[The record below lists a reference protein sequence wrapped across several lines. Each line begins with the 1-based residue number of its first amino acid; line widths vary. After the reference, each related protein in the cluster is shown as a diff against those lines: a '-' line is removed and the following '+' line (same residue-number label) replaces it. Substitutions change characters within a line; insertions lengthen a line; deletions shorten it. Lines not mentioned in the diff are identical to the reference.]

1 VCSPSGLF
9 FLLSS
14 PGLLA
19 RFLLLPV
26 NLPTRK
32 VLIFCH
38 ACCCSSAGAVQS
50 RWPRFSVLI
59 SRRLW
64 DLNLAHSVLFWRSIF
79 VQCLLCVSEHQLDPV
94 VFLCDFL
101 FLCANHFLPACSLS
115 GAGPT
120 HSLERFCPEARARL
134 ELSPVLE
141 FSLHFPIV
149 AASLLSEQGSGS
161 LASSQAFEF

>member
-1 VCSPSGLF
+1 
-9 FLLSS
+9 
-14 PGLLA
+14 
-19 RFLLLPV
+19 
-26 NLPTRK
+26 
-32 VLIFCH
+32 
-38 ACCCSSAGAVQS
+38 
-50 RWPRFSVLI
+50 
-59 SRRLW
+59 LW

-94 VFLCDFL
+94 VFLYDFL